1 MNNTATWSNRRKGKI
16 MAMNDKAN
24 YTVIHHLGAAKEG
37 SGKFTGNNELKQE
50 AVERVQYAA
59 ADIGENVQDAAGK
72 LTPGSSKD

>member
-1 MNNTATWSNRRKGKI
+1 

-37 SGKFTGNNELKQE
+37 AGKFTGDDELKREGQNDRAKAKLQE
-50 AVERVQYAA
+50 AVERVKYAA

-72 LTPGSSKD
+72 LTRGFGKD